1 MTGIDIY
8 AEWTGMTGAERAAQW
23 GCCGPE
29 HGRVGYL
36 REAYDGEPYATM
48 ALVPEAFDMDRVP
61 IYAEKLQA
69 RLPAALEIAEQ
80 REREIYG
87 STNNAE
93 INRILQSYADFVEL
107 CAQKEAETGEPCLI
121 VASY

>member
-29 HGRVGYL
+29 HGHVGYL
-36 REAYDGEPYATM
+36 REARDGEPYATM
-48 ALVPEAFDMDRVP
+48 ALVPEAFDMHRAP

-69 RLPAALEIAEQ
+69 RLPAALVIAEQ

-87 STNNAE
+87 ITDNAE
-93 INRILQSYADFVEL
+93 INRILKSYADFVEL

>member
-1 MTGIDIY
+1 MGIDIY
-8 AEWTGMTGAERAAQW
+8 AEWNGMTGEERAAQW

-29 HGRVGYL
+29 HGGVGYL

-48 ALVPEAFDMDRVP
+48 ALVPEAFDMYRAP

-69 RLPAALEIAEQ
+69 RLPTALEIAEQ

-87 STNNAE
+87 VTNDAD
-93 INRILQSYADFVEL
+93 INRVLRSYAEFVEL
-107 CAQKEAETGEPCLI
+107 CARKEAETGEPCLI

>member
-1 MTGIDIY
+1 MTGIDIH
-8 AEWTGMTGAERAAQW
+8 AEWTGMTGEERAAQW

-29 HGRVGYL
+29 HGHVGYL

-48 ALVPEAFDMDRVP
+48 ALVPEAFDMYRAP

-69 RLPAALEIAEQ
+69 RLPEALEIAEQ

-87 STNNAE
+87 MTSEAD
-93 INRILQSYADFVEL
+93 IRRVLQSYADFVEL
-107 CAQKEAETGEPCLI
+107 CARKEAETGEPCLI

>member
-1 MTGIDIY
+1 MSIDIY
-8 AEWTGMTGAERAAQW
+8 AEWNGMTGADRAAQW
-23 GCCGPE
+23 GCYGTE
-29 HGRVGYL
+29 QGHMGFL
-36 REAYDGEPYATM
+36 HEAYDGEPYATV
-48 ALVPEAFDMDRVP
+48 ALAPEAFDMGRAP

-87 STNNAE
+87 VTDDAE
-93 INRILQSYADFVEL
+93 IKRVLRSYADFVEL
-107 CAQKEAETGEPCLI
+107 CARKEAETGEPCLI